1 MQKLA
6 KTPEGGFESSL
17 PSERTA
23 DQFRPGQHLLLLVDD
38 DLLDSRVSSKTA
50 AHNAH
55 PPSPGWLRL
64 YTEAQ
69 RQTRYKTPYMIID
82 MDRSAVV
89 PLDAW
94 EQLKSDAEFRE
105 AYLADGGVENQR
117 VRADLEAAIAK
128 RMEREFELDLAEIEA
143 ADVTVREPRR
153 AVPHHGAM
161 TTDVATLAAWDED
174 TGAGM
179 FESGEL

>member
-6 KTPEGGFESSL
+6 KSPESGFELPL

-23 DQFRPGQHLLLLVDD
+23 GQFRPGQELLLLVDD
-38 DLLDSRVSSKTA
+38 ALLDSRISSATA
-50 AHNAH
+50 AHNAR

-69 RQTRYKTPYMIID
+69 RQTRFKTPYMIVD
-82 MDRSAVV
+82 MDRSAVM

-94 EQLKSDAEFRE
+94 ERIKADAEFRE
-105 AYLADGGVENQR
+105 AYLSDGGVENQR
-117 VRADLEAAIAK
+117 DRSNLEAAIAK
-128 RMEREFELDLAEIEA
+128 RMEKEFELDLAGIET
-143 ADVTVREPRR
+143 ADITVHEPRR
-153 AVPHHGAM
+153 AVPHHGVM
-161 TTDVATLAAWDED
+161 TTDLATLAAWDED

-179 FESGEL
+179 FESDEL